1 MARLLPLK
9 FIERESR
16 GARLNRESEAKV
28 KRSLELAG
36 EMMKLSEAGIAGCDD
51 DGCLVLYGIL
61 QDCAYRIRESAKA
74 ALKVH
79 ERSEGS

>member
-1 MARLLPLK
+1 MLFYRAY
-9 FIERESR
+9 RESR
-16 GARLNRESEAKV
+16 GATLNKDSEANV

-36 EMMKLSEAGIAGCDD
+36 QMLKLSEDGIAGCDD

-79 ERSEGS
+79 ERSEGP